1 MVQQD
6 RAGATGEL
14 EWAQFQHL
22 INSGSNW
29 DNNEQPE
36 STPKL
41 EGSLEVGVKV
51 GFLDVI

>member
-6 RAGATGEL
+6 GAGATGEL
-14 EWAQFQHL
+14 EWVQLQCL
-22 INSGSNW
+22 INSGSSR

-51 GFLDVI
+51 GFLDVL